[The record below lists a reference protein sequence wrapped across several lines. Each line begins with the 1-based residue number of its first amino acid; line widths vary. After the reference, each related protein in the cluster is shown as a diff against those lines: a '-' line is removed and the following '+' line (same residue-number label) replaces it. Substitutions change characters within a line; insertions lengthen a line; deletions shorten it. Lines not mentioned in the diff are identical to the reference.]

1 MNIYMLDTNIFSEAV
16 KPEPDSSVV
25 QKIAE
30 NIDTCCISSIS
41 WAEALTGVKQM
52 PEGSRKNRLF
62 SYLINEV
69 QSLYEIIP
77 FDSHAASIYSDIS
90 ERLKAIGKPAQ
101 KFDLMIAASTIA
113 NGMILVTRNTKDFAE
128 IREVSSLIVENWFEI
143 GE

>member
-1 MNIYMLDTNIFSEAV
+1 
-16 KPEPDSSVV
+16 
-25 QKIAE
+25 
-30 NIDTCCISSIS
+30 
-41 WAEALTGVKQM
+41 M

-69 QSLYEIIP
+69 QILYEIIP

-90 ERLKAIGKPAQ
+90 ERLKARGKPAQ

-143 GE
+143 GEES